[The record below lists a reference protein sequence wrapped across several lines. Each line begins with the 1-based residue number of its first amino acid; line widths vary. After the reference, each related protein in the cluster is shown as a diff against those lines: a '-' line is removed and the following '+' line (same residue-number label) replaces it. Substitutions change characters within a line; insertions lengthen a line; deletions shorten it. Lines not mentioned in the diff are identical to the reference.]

1 MEDFSAG
8 SKKSSAKVYYL
19 RPLERPVMNMA
30 EAEVSG
36 KVSGLVR
43 MLLQSPD
50 SNCRT
55 DTLLFLFANIA
66 NFLFR
71 PYNNQINPSFVN
83 IFLTNISKTIRTFN

>member
-1 MEDFSAG
+1 LDFLEDVSA
-8 SKKSSAKVYYL
+8 KTSSARIYYL
-19 RPLERPVMNMA
+19 RPLERPVINMA

-55 DTLLFLFANIA
+55 DKLLFFIANIA
-66 NFLFR
+66 NFPF
-71 PYNNQINPSFVN
+71 NHTAI
-83 IFLTNISKTIRTFN
+83 ISTLVP